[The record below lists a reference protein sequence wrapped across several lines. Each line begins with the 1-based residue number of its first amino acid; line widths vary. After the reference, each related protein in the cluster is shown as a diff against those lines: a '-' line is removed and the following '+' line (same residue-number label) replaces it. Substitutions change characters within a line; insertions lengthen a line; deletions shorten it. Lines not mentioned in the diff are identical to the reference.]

1 MYVSRERQATIHSHY
16 TEMDWRKKSEE
27 VRKERMRRVQE
38 WERNH
43 AGKNK
48 GEKRTERKI
57 SFNVVVS
64 EDFKKLNESEREV
77 SSISNMIMHNRT
89 STDNVGSRNKLKGLK
104 MNRSKSESSLQI
116 DNVDQFKEMLPD
128 RKSVSIDV
136 LSCV

>member
-1 MYVSRERQATIHSHY
+1 M
-16 TEMDWRKKSEE
+16 
-27 VRKERMRRVQE
+27 QE